1 MCVDGLVIFM
11 YSKYCIVLV
20 KCKMKKSKKN
30 PQKSKKTPKK
40 PKKDSRGVVMNS
52 MTTLAGAFTRRE
64 LLVRMLNL

>member
-20 KCKMKKSKKN
+20 KCKKAKKIKKKN
-30 PQKSKKTPKK
+30 
-40 PKKDSRGVVMNS
+40 KDSLGVV
-52 MTTLAGAFTRRE
+52 TTLAGAFTRRE

>member
-20 KCKMKKSKKN
+20 KCKMKKSKKIH
-30 PQKSKKTPKK
+30 KKAKNPKK
-40 PKKDSRGVVMNS
+40 NKKDSLGVVMNS